1 MSSNALPG
9 DVTTLVDQIR
19 ALGGTLD
26 DALTG
31 TVDAIAAVSA
41 WEPPIATDIASVVY
55 NGGLSAANAGRVL
68 NEAMNQPTINASD
81 LRRKAKH
88 ALVAQF
94 GRQVAGPGGDH
105 IIESIRPAFTKSCTA
120 MAEAANLVSPTDGVD
135 ILSDTDDDTIITAWR
150 TIGEHRVALDRVS
163 AIVRVLV
170 EQFEVLG
177 GPQPWHGHRW
187 IDAAMYT
194 PGIEHLT
201 NVGRALSAP
210 SGAGGPRGGRWHAIA
225 SAIRLNT
232 VSEARAI
239 LADAH
244 RQHREAEAAD
254 YEARHGTLTDG
265 NGRRRVAV

>member
-9 DVTTLVDQIR
+9 DVTTLVDQTR

-26 DALTG
+26 DDLTA
-31 TVDAIAAVSA
+31 TLDAIEAVNN
-41 WEPPIATDIASVVY
+41 WRPPTPTDIASVVY
-55 NGGLSAANAGRVL
+55 NGGLTAANADSVL
-68 NEAMNQPTINASD
+68 TEAMNQPTINGHD
-81 LRRKAKH
+81 LRVKAKA
-88 ALVAQF
+88 ALVDQF
-94 GRQVAGPGGDH
+94 TRQVAGPGGDH
-105 IIESIRPAFTKSCTA
+105 IIESIRPAFTKSCKA
-120 MAEAANLVSPTDGVD
+120 IAEAANHVSPTDRVD
-135 ILSDTDDDTIITAWR
+135 ILADADDDTITAWR
-150 TIGEHRVALDRVS
+150 TIGEHRVTLDQVS
-163 AIVRVLV
+163 ALVRVLV

-194 PGIEHLT
+194 PGVEHLT

-210 SGAGGPRGGRWHAIA
+210 SGAGGPRGGRWHAIS

-244 RQHREAEAAD
+244 QQHREAEAAD

-265 NGRRRVAV
+265 NGRPRVAV

>member
-19 ALGGTLD
+19 ALGGTLGD
-26 DALTG
+26 DLTA
-31 TVDAIAAVSA
+31 TLDTIAAVSA

-55 NGGLSAANAGRVL
+55 NGGLTAATADQVL
-68 NEAMNQPTINASD
+68 NEAMNQSTINGYD
-81 LRRKAKH
+81 LRQKAKH

-94 GRQVAGPGGDH
+94 GRQIAGPAGDH
-105 IIESIRPAFTKSCTA
+105 IIESIRPGFTKSCTA

-135 ILSDTDDDTIITAWR
+135 ILSDADDDTITAWR
-150 TIGEHRVALDRVS
+150 TIGEHRVTLDQVS
-163 AIVRVLV
+163 ALVRILV

-265 NGRRRVAV
+265 NGRPRVAV